1 MAKDKN
7 GNYYY
12 INKDDERYKSGIL
25 VGLTKGYHHSEE
37 TCKKMKESRQ
47 RLGCQKGEKNSQY
60 GTCIIHNNIENKRI
74 KKEELEKY
82 LANGWIKGQ
91 KLCLYPNY
99 KRNKN

>member
-37 TCKKMKESRQ
+37 TCKK
-47 RLGCQKGEKNSQY
+47 
-60 GTCIIHNNIENKRI
+60 
-74 KKEELEKY
+74 
-82 LANGWIKGQ
+82 
-91 KLCLYPNY
+91 
-99 KRNKN
+99 